1 MSEAATL
8 ETSAPPPEPGTA
20 EAATEARQA
29 HAAALENHRQALER
43 TSKAEAAHRNT
54 IAARQALL
62 DRASAGEQVNA
73 TEMKRASAAI
83 NEARDAVDLAASIA
97 AGAVIRV
104 ERARVATLRE
114 MASFLT
120 ANYRA
125 AVRMRVETAEKIDEM
140 FALLQKIIDDFNRTN
155 LEISVLAN
163 GARLHDH
170 SFPAMAQANAVLAK
184 LNDGDLP
191 KTGVPSNVI
200 LKPVAIAFTEVAWGE
215 KQVLPPFSLAARERS
230 LFGLNAPPPP
240 DPERMAPPLNHIF
253 GVIPK
258 RHGG

>member
-1 MSEAATL
+1 MAQAATL
-8 ETSAPPPEPGTA
+8 ETSAPPPEPG
-20 EAATEARQA
+20 TEARQA

-54 IAARQALL
+54 IAARQTLL

-73 TEMKRASAAI
+73 TEMRRAGAAI
-83 NEARDAVDLAASIA
+83 AESKDAAEVAASITSGA
-97 AGAVIRV
+97 AICA
-104 ERARVATLRE
+104 ERAHILALRE
-114 MASFLT
+114 EASFLT
-120 ANYRA
+120 ANYKA
-125 AVRMRVETAEKIDEM
+125 AVRMRVEAAEKIDEM
-140 FALLQKIIDDFNRTN
+140 MILLQQVIGNFNATN
-155 LEISVLAN
+155 LTISVLAN
-163 GARLHDH
+163 GAHLHDH
-170 SFPAMAQANAVLAK
+170 GLPEQARTNAVLARME
-184 LNDGDLP
+184 DGDFP
-191 KTGVPSNVI
+191 KTGVPYNNI
-200 LKPVAIAFTEVAWGE
+200 LKPVQIAFTEIAWGE